1 MSAHAQRRPKARRA
15 IPPESILP
23 VAFMFVATA
32 YFLLPLWWLFVAS
45 TKDRADLTGT
55 GGFWF
60 SDFRLTQN
68 VGDLLARDDGIFWRW
83 LLNSVLY
90 AGFGAVASTLLAAMA
105 GYALAKYEFRGR
117 EAIFSAI
124 LAGVLVPATALAL
137 PLFLLLSKVQLTNT
151 YWAVLLPSL
160 VSPFGVYLSRIY
172 AAASVPDELIE
183 AGRIDGAGEL
193 RIFFAMATRLMVP
206 ALVTI
211 FLFQFVAIWN
221 NFFLPLI
228 MLVDQ
233 DLFPIT
239 LGLFAWTSQTSRDPE
254 LTTAVIVGSFVSVVP
269 LVIAFLLL
277 QRYWRSGLAAGGV
290 KG

>member
-1 MSAHAQRRPKARRA
+1 MSAHAMTGARPGRRVGKD
-15 IPPESILP
+15 SVLP
-23 VAFMFVATA
+23 VAFMFLASA
-32 YFLLPLWWLFVAS
+32 YFLVPLYWLLVAS
-45 TKDRADLTGT
+45 SKSRADLTSTSGL
-55 GGFWF
+55 WF
-60 SDFRLTQN
+60 SDFNLFSN
-68 VGDLLARDDGIFWRW
+68 VSDLFSRDDGIYWRW
-83 LLNSVLY
+83 LANSVLY

-105 GYALAKYEFRGR
+105 GYALAKYQFRGR
-117 EAIFSAI
+117 EAIFSAV

-137 PLFLLLSKVQLTNT
+137 PLFLMLSKVSLTNT

-183 AGRIDGAGEL
+183 AGRIDGAGEF
-193 RIFFAMATRLMVP
+193 RIFFTMATRLMGP

-233 DLFPIT
+233 KLYPVT
-239 LGLFAWTSQTSRDPE
+239 LGLFAWSSQASRDPN
-254 LTTAVIVGSFVSVVP
+254 LTTAVIVGSLISVIP
-269 LVIAFLLL
+269 LIAAFLML
-277 QRYWRSGLAAGGV
+277 QRYWRSGLGAGGV

>member
-1 MSAHAQRRPKARRA
+1 
-15 IPPESILP
+15 
-23 VAFMFVATA
+23 
-32 YFLLPLWWLFVAS
+32 
-45 TKDRADLTGT
+45 
-55 GGFWF
+55 
-60 SDFRLTQN
+60 
-68 VGDLLARDDGIFWRW
+68 
-83 LLNSVLY
+83 
-90 AGFGAVASTLLAAMA
+90 MA

-117 EAIFSAI
+117 EVLFGVI

-137 PLFLLLSKVQLTNT
+137 PLFLLLSQVDLTNT
-151 YWAVLLPSL
+151 YWAVFLPSI

-172 AAASVPDELIE
+172 ASGAVPDELIE
-183 AGRIDGAGEL
+183 AGRLDGAGDM
-193 RIFFAMATRLMVP
+193 RIFFTMSVRLMAP

-211 FLFQFVAIWN
+211 YLFQFVAIWN

-233 DLFPIT
+233 DLYPVT
-239 LGLFAWTSQTSRDPE
+239 LGLFAWTSQAARDPT

-269 LVIAFLLL
+269 LIAAFLML